1 VSAVG
6 LGCVVLAAA
15 CFVGGLAALRALRR
29 RLELLARAEHE
40 LRGPATAM
48 ALACRRM
55 RGDPDAAPYADV
67 LEAQLERLRA
77 GLEDLAIARRG
88 TGPGTR
94 SAAPVDL
101 AQFVR
106 AALEPW
112 QAKLRCCSVD
122 WRAGAAF
129 GVMDRGR
136 LAQTLGN
143 LLANSAEHGDG
154 DLRLRAVRVP
164 GAVRLELRN
173 GNGAAA
179 GGGQKADRGRG
190 LAIAAEAALE
200 LGGRLLVHRDEAATM
215 AVLELP
221 DGSAVGGPAAA
232 RAGNERSAGG
242 PATARA
248 GTEGRAGGDL
258 AQEERR
264 RHGDERPDSGLVA

>member
-6 LGCVVLAAA
+6 LACLGLAAA
-15 CFVGGLAALRALRR
+15 CFVGGLVALRALRR
-29 RLELLARAEHE
+29 RLELMARAEHE
-40 LRGPATAM
+40 LRGPATAL

-55 RGDPDAAPYADV
+55 RGDPHAAPYADV
-67 LEAQLERLRA
+67 LEAQLERLSA
-77 GLEDLAIARRG
+77 GLDDLANARRG
-88 TGPGTR
+88 TGAGTR

-101 AQFVR
+101 ARFVR

-112 QAKLRCCSVD
+112 RAKLRRCSVD

-129 GVMDRGR
+129 SVMDRGR

-154 DLRLRAVRVP
+154 DLRLRALRVP

-173 GNGAAA
+173 GNRAEADA
-179 GGGQKADRGRG
+179 GQRADRGRG
-190 LAIAAEAALE
+190 LAIAAEAARE
-200 LGGRLLVHRDEAATM
+200 LGGRLLVQTDEAATM

-221 DGSAVGGPAAA
+221 DGAVGRGRAAAA
-232 RAGNERSAGG
+232 RAEMEQSAGG
-242 PATARA
+242 
-248 GTEGRAGGDL
+248 EG

-264 RHGDERPDSGLVA
+264 RHADHRAESDLVA

>member
-6 LGCVVLAAA
+6 LACLALAAA
-15 CFVGGLAALRALRR
+15 CFVGGLVALRALRR
-29 RLELLARAEHE
+29 RLELVARAEHE

-55 RGDPDAAPYADV
+55 RGDPQATLYADV
-67 LEAQLERLRA
+67 FETQLERLRA
-77 GLEDLAIARRG
+77 GLDDLAIARRG
-88 TGPGTR
+88 TGGGTR

-101 AQFVR
+101 AVFVR
-106 AALEPW
+106 ATLEPW
-112 QAKLRCCSVD
+112 QAKFRRCSVD
-122 WRAGAAF
+122 WRAGDAT

-154 DLRLRAVRVP
+154 ELQLRAVRVP

-173 GNGAAA
+173 GNGAEA
-179 GGGQKADRGRG
+179 GAGERTDRGRG
-190 LAIAAEAALE
+190 LGIAAEAARE

-221 DGSAVGGPAAA
+221 DGAD
-232 RAGNERSAGG
+232 AGV

-248 GTEGRAGGDL
+248 GTDRCAGRDG
-258 AQEERR
+258 AQEQRR
-264 RHGDERPDSGLVA
+264 RHGDERAESGLVA

>member
-6 LGCVVLAAA
+6 LACLGLAGA
-15 CFVGGLAALRALRR
+15 CFVGGLVALRALRR
-29 RLELLARAEHE
+29 RLELVARAEHE
-40 LRGPATAM
+40 LRGPATAL

-55 RGDPDAAPYADV
+55 RGDPHAALYADV
-67 LEAQLERLRA
+67 LEAQLERLGA
-77 GLEDLAIARRG
+77 GLYDLANARRG
-88 TGPGTR
+88 TGAGTR
-94 SAAPVDL
+94 SAVPVDL
-101 AQFVR
+101 ARFVR

-112 QAKLRCCSVD
+112 RAKLRCCSVD

-129 GVMDRGR
+129 SVMDRGR

-173 GNGAAA
+173 GNRAEVGA
-179 GGGQKADRGRG
+179 GGRADRGRG
-190 LAIAAEAALE
+190 LAIAAEAARE
-200 LGGRLLVHRDEAATM
+200 LGGRLLVQTDEAATM

-221 DGSAVGGPAAA
+221 DAAVGRGPAVA
-232 RAGNERSAGG
+232 RAEAEQSAGG
-242 PATARA
+242 
-248 GTEGRAGGDL
+248 DV

-264 RHGDERPDSGLVA
+264 RHGDERAESGLVA

>member
-6 LGCVVLAAA
+6 LVCLGLAAA
-15 CFVGGLAALRALRR
+15 CFVGGLLALQALRR
-29 RLELLARAEHE
+29 RLELVARAEHE

-48 ALACRRM
+48 TLACRRM
-55 RGDPDAAPYADV
+55 RGDPHAAPYADV

-77 GLEDLAIARRG
+77 GLDDLANARRR
-88 TGPGTR
+88 TGAGTR

-101 AQFVR
+101 AAFVR

-112 QAKLRCCSVD
+112 QAKLRRCSVD
-122 WRAGAAF
+122 WRAGGAW

-143 LLANSAEHGDG
+143 LVANSAEHGDG

-164 GAVRLELRN
+164 GALRLELRN
-173 GNGAAA
+173 GNRAEAGA
-179 GGGQKADRGRG
+179 GQRADRGRG
-190 LAIAAEAALE
+190 LAIAAEAARE

-221 DGSAVGGPAAA
+221 DRAAV
-232 RAGNERSAGG
+232 GG

-248 GTEGRAGGDL
+248 GMERGAGGQATARAGTEPGAGGDV
-258 AQEERR
+258 AQEERQQ
-264 RHGDERPDSGLVA
+264 HGDERAESDLVA

>member
-6 LGCVVLAAA
+6 LACVVLAAA

-29 RLELLARAEHE
+29 RLELVARAEHE

-55 RGDPDAAPYADV
+55 RGDPHAAPYADV

-77 GLEDLAIARRG
+77 GLDDLAIARRG
-88 TGPGTR
+88 TGAGTR

-112 QAKLRCCSVD
+112 QAKLRRCSVD
-122 WRAGAAF
+122 WRAGGAC

-173 GNGAAA
+173 GNGAGAA
-179 GGGQKADRGRG
+179 GGQRADRGRG
-190 LAIAAEAALE
+190 LAIAAEAARE
-200 LGGRLLVHRDEAATM
+200 LGGRLLVHRDEASTM

-221 DGSAVGGPAAA
+221 DGAAVGGPGTARAGRERGAGGPAAA
-232 RAGNERSAGG
+232 RAETERSAGG
-242 PATARA
+242 
-248 GTEGRAGGDL
+248 EV
-258 AQEERR
+258 AQDERW
-264 RHGDERPDSGLVA
+264 HGDERPESDLVA

>member
-88 TGPGTR
+88 SPGTR

-221 DGSAVGGPAAA
+221 DGAAA
-232 RAGNERSAGG
+232 CG

-248 GTEGRAGGDL
+248 ETERSAGGDL